1 MNDKERNLIL
11 RAQNGDHFAFEQLVT
26 NYDRQV
32 LNLAYSMV
40 GNVDDAQDVYQEA
53 LISAYR
59 SLPKFK
65 MKSNFFTWLYRIAV
79 NKAINFK
86 RNKMRYPLESITFE
100 NSDSFDYEQ
109 SLRTAQNDNPEAG
122 VLNNELKEIIEN
134 ALINLSSQE
143 RMAFVLCHQQ
153 GYKIKEASELMECSI
168 GTVKS
173 YLFRAREKLKL
184 KLKKYMEL

>member
-1 MNDKERNLIL
+1 MNDRERNLIL
-11 RAQNGDHFAFEQLVT
+11 RAQNGDHFAFEQLVS

-32 LNLAYSMV
+32 LKLAYSMV

-86 RNKMRYPLESITFE
+86 RNKMRYPVEAITFE
-100 NSDSFDYEQ
+100 NSDSFGYEQ
-109 SLRTAQNDNPEAG
+109 SLRTTSSENPEAN
-122 VLNNELKEIIEN
+122 VVNNELKKIIEN
-134 ALINLSSQE
+134 ALINLSSRE

-153 GYKIKEASELMECSI
+153 GYKIKEASTLMECTI

>member
-1 MNDKERNLIL
+1 MIL
-11 RAQNGDHFAFEQLVT
+11 RAQNGDHFAFEQLVS
-26 NYDRQV
+26 NYDRQI
-32 LNLAYSMV
+32 LKLAYSMV

-79 NKAINFK
+79 NKAINFN
-86 RNKMRYPLESITFE
+86 RIKMRHPLESITIE
-100 NSDSFDYEQ
+100 NSDSVGYER
-109 SLRTAQNDNPEAG
+109 SLNTAQNENPEAS
-122 VLNNELKEIIEN
+122 VVNNELKELIEN
-134 ALINLSSQE
+134 ALTDLSSKE

>member
-1 MNDKERNLIL
+1 MNDKERDLIL
-11 RAQNGDHFAFEQLVT
+11 RAQTGDHFAFEQLVSS
-26 NYDRQV
+26 YDRQV
-32 LNLAYSMV
+32 LQLAYSMV

-59 SLPKFK
+59 SLPNFK

-79 NKAINFK
+79 NKAINFNRK
-86 RNKMRYPLESITFE
+86 KMKHPLESITIE
-100 NSDSFDYEQ
+100 NSDSFDYKR
-109 SLRTAQNDNPEAG
+109 SLSTAQSDNPE
-122 VLNNELKEIIEN
+122 VSVVNNELKEIIEE
-134 ALINLSSQE
+134 ALINLSSKE

-153 GYKIKEASELMECSI
+153 GYKIREASELMECSI

-184 KLKKYMEL
+184 KLKKYME

>member
-11 RAQNGDHFAFEQLVT
+11 SAQNGDHFAFEQLVS

-32 LNLAYSMV
+32 LKLAYSMV

-79 NKAINFK
+79 NKAINFN
-86 RNKMRYPLESITFE
+86 RQKMRHPLESITFE
-100 NSDSFDYEQ
+100 NSDSLGYEQ
-109 SLRTAQNDNPEAG
+109 SLRTTPNENPEAS
-122 VLNNELKEIIEN
+122 VVNNELKEIIEEAVAN
-134 ALINLSSQE
+134 ISSRE

-153 GYKIKEASELMECSI
+153 GYKLKEASKLMECSI
-168 GTVKS
+168 GAVKS
-173 YLFRAREKLKL
+173 YLFRAREKLKV

>member
-1 MNDKERNLIL
+1 MIL

-53 LISAYR
+53 LISAYT

-65 MKSNFFTWLYRIAV
+65 MKSSFFTWLYRIAV

-86 RNKMRYPLESITFE
+86 RNKMRYPLESLTFE
-100 NSDSFDYEQ
+100 NSDSFGYEQ
-109 SLRTAQNDNPEAG
+109 RLRTAQNDNPEAG
-122 VLNNELKEIIEN
+122 VVNSELKEIIEN
-134 ALINLSSQE
+134 ALINLSSKE
-143 RMAFVLCHQQ
+143 RMAFVLCHQR
-153 GYKIKEASELMECSI
+153 GYKIQEASELMECSI

>member
-1 MNDKERNLIL
+1 MIL
-11 RAQNGDHFAFEQLVT
+11 RAQNGDHFAFEQLVS

-32 LNLAYSMV
+32 LKLAYSMV
-40 GNVDDAQDVYQEA
+40 GNVEDAQDVYQEA

-65 MKSNFFTWLYRIAV
+65 MKSSFFTWLYRIAV
-79 NKAINFK
+79 NKAINFNRK
-86 RNKMRYPLESITFE
+86 KMRHPLESITFE
-100 NSDSFDYEQ
+100 NSDFFGYEQ
-109 SLRTAQNDNPEAG
+109 SLRTAQNDNPEAN
-122 VLNNELKEIIEN
+122 VINRELKEIIEK
-134 ALINLSSQE
+134 AVIDLSSKE

-153 GYKIKEASELMECSI
+153 GYKIKEASELMDCSI

>member
-59 SLPKFK
+59 SLPQFK